1 MEKQST
7 NLPNKIEI
15 GSPFSIRHTLEC
27 GQIFRYFKVND
38 YYYVPYKNS
47 IVKLQQER
55 DNVFYEVYGAS
66 LSSIEILN
74 FIGLSHPID
83 SINRDLIKRDK
94 RIAPMIEF
102 SRGLRI
108 VKTPPYETVI
118 SFIFSI
124 QNSIP
129 IISRKLNLL
138 SEMAGKAINVD
149 GERFYLFPVSDDLRR
164 LSDKDYGFLKL
175 GYRERF
181 LREFVERFRE
191 SELNAISGKSFE
203 EKRKLL
209 LSINGVGE
217 KVAQCALLFGFGEL
231 SAFPV
236 DVWIKRGLEKY
247 FHVKGTIRKL
257 SEYGRKK
264 FGKFAGYAQ
273 EYIYF
278 YIRNEIKH

>member
-7 NLPNKIEI
+7 NLQNKIEI
-15 GSPFSIRHTLEC
+15 RNSFSIRHTLEC
-27 GQIFRYFKVND
+27 GQIFRYFKVKNC
-38 YYYVPYKNS
+38 YYVPYRNS
-47 IVKLQQER
+47 ILKLKEEK
-55 DNVFYEVYGAS
+55 NYLSYEVYGAFVNS
-66 LSSIEILN
+66 LEILN
-74 FIGLSHPID
+74 FIGLNHPVD
-83 SINRDLIKRDK
+83 SINRDLIRRDR

-129 IISRKLNLL
+129 VISRKLNLL
-138 SEMAGKAINVD
+138 SEIVGKVIEVD
-149 GERFYLFPVSDDLRR
+149 GERFYLFPGSDDLRR
-164 LSDKDYGFLKL
+164 LSDKDYSFLKL
-175 GYRERF
+175 GYRERYF
-181 LREFVERFRE
+181 REFVERFKE
-191 SELNAISGKSFE
+191 NDLDCMSGKSFE
-203 EKRKLL
+203 KKRELL

-217 KVAQCALLFGFGEL
+217 KVAQCVLLFGFGEL

-236 DVWIKRGLEKY
+236 DVWIRRGLEKY
-247 FHVKGTIRKL
+247 FHVKGTLRKL

-278 YIRNEIKH
+278 YVRNDSQ